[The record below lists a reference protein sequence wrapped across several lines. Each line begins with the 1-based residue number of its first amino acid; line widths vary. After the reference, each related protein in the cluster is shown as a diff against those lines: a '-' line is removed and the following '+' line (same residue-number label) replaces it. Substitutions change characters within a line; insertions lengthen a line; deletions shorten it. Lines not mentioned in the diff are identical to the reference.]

1 MNILYLGVNTGTAGH
16 RLGAMLRLGH
26 KVVTV
31 NPYSLLP
38 TSPGVGP
45 WRRHAGSLGLVEII
59 RRRVLR
65 SLESA
70 GHGAARFDLVW
81 IDHGDL
87 VSARLVDD
95 LKKRASLVVCYNTDD
110 PFGVRDRMLYREFLK
125 ALPHY
130 DLMVVV
136 REVNV
141 QEAYRHG
148 AKDVLRVFMSA
159 DEVAH
164 HPRQLTAAERE
175 EWKSEVVFVGTAF
188 PERGPFLAELLRLGV
203 PLAIYGNGYQRLSE
217 WPLLQPHW
225 RPANAETVEGY
236 ANAIGAAKVCLGL
249 LSVGNRDQHTTR
261 SMEIPSL
268 GGVLCA
274 QRSPEH
280 LALYEEDREAVFWGD
295 AKECAAKCL
304 ALLADDSWRQ
314 EVGAA
319 GQRRYLTSPWRNM
332 QVVQSILEAG
342 SGQLPARP
350 LAAMPG
356 EISDP
361 AAVRS

>member
-1 MNILYLGVNTGTAGH
+1 LNILYLGVNTGTAGH
-16 RLGAMLRLGH
+16 RLAAMARLGH
-26 KVVTV
+26 KVVTI

-38 TSPGVGP
+38 VYPGVGP
-45 WRRHAGSLGLVEII
+45 WRRHAGGLGLVEII

-65 SLESA
+65 SLKET
-70 GHGAARFDLVW
+70 GLGGPGFDMAW

-95 LKKRASLVVCYNTDD
+95 LKARAARVVCYNIDD
-110 PFGVRDRMLYREFLK
+110 PFGGRDKMLWREFLK
-125 ALPHY
+125 ALPRY
-130 DLMVVV
+130 DLLVVV
-136 REVNV
+136 REVNI

-148 AKDVLRVFMSA
+148 AKEVLRVFMSA

-164 HPRQLTAAERE
+164 HPRQLTAGELE
-175 EWKSEVVFVGTAF
+175 EWNSEVVFVGTAF
-188 PERGPFLAELLRLGV
+188 PERGPLLAKLVRLRV
-203 PLAIYGNGYQRLSE
+203 PLAIYGNGYQRLPE

-225 RPANAETVEGY
+225 RAANAETVGGY

-249 LSVGNRDQHTTR
+249 LSERNRDQHTTR

-280 LALYEEDREAVFWGD
+280 LALYEEDREAVFWSGPE
-295 AKECAAKCL
+295 ECAAKCL

-314 EVGAA
+314 EVAAA

-332 QVVQSILEAG
+332 QVVQSVLEAG
-342 SGQLPARP
+342 SRHAPAQP
-350 LAAMPG
+350 LTAMAG

-361 AAVRS
+361 AALRS